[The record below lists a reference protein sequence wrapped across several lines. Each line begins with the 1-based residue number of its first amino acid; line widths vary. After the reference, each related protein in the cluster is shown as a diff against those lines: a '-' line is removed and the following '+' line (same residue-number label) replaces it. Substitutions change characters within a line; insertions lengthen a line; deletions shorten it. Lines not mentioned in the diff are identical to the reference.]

1 MSNWGENNVSRA
13 GNTQKHVGKLGNI
26 ASATKMFLNLL
37 GNILASCMGSK
48 FCFCNNFFLWWA
60 SSETLIGNTMFP
72 QQYFL
77 VFPGRKSLF
86 SYFVRVY
93 VVVLKLSNVDDD
105 NTRDRSSEI
114 IVGRNIFKCEHFQ
127 TDLHLRGPS
136 FTSQR

>member
-37 GNILASCMGSK
+37 GNILASCMGRK
-48 FCFCNNFFLWWA
+48 FRFCNNLFLWWA
-60 SSETLIGNTMFP
+60 SSETLMGNIMFL

-77 VFPGRKSLF
+77 VFPGLKSSF
-86 SYFVRVY
+86 SYFVR

-114 IVGRNIFKCEHFQ
+114 IVG
-127 TDLHLRGPS
+127 
-136 FTSQR
+136 

>member
-1 MSNWGENNVSRA
+1 M
-13 GNTQKHVGKLGNI
+13 GNI
-26 ASATKMFLNLL
+26 MFL
-37 GNILASCMGSK
+37 
-48 FCFCNNFFLWWA
+48 
-60 SSETLIGNTMFP
+60 

-77 VFPGRKSLF
+77 VFPGLKSSF
-86 SYFVRVY
+86 SYFVR

-136 FTSQR
+136 FTSQRWKQS